1 MLNRQSI
8 LTALLMAASPAAYAA
23 DFEESA
29 CQRAFQALP
38 IDPTSG
44 IATDGTERVEEIDLK
59 YHYLVHSDAYQAYDA
74 ACLSS
79 FKSLKDYTRKF
90 IDSNVGAIFVDDE
103 PHCTGFLISEGLL
116 LTARHCISQ
125 SPFGMLFRPFGR
137 PSVFRKIY
145 WKDGNRSVQDISTS
159 YGHLDDWAIMPVE
172 TEGDDFTWPDTVFS
186 RDVTDSQAIAIVAIS
201 IPAYVISNA
210 NSESW
215 LDTVRFSRNDS
226 SQIWLSTSLNLQ
238 FFKEINTDC
247 LLHMAPTFPG
257 ASGAPLIA
265 IHTPNHPSGTP
276 TFSII
281 GLHVGNAGEPVPAE
295 IEERSCSGNPRF
307 NVAIKIP
314 TGVIHR

>member
-1 MLNRQSI
+1 MLSRLSI
-8 LTALLMAASPAAYAA
+8 LTTLLVAASPATNAA
-23 DFEESA
+23 GLEESA

-59 YHYLVHSDAYQAYDA
+59 YHYLVHSNAYQAYDA

-79 FKSLKDYTRKF
+79 FKSLKDYTRQF
-90 IDSNVGAIFVDDE
+90 IGSNIGAIFVGDE
-103 PHCTGFLISEGLL
+103 PHCTGFLVSEGLL
-116 LTARHCISQ
+116 VTARHCISR
-125 SPFGMLFRPFGR
+125 SPFGMLFRSFGS
-137 PSVFRKIY
+137 PNVFRKIY
-145 WKDGNRSVQDISTS
+145 WEEGNRSVQDISTS

-172 TEGDDFTWPDTVFS
+172 TEGDDFTWSDAVFS
-186 RDVTDSQAIAIVAIS
+186 RDVVDSQAMAIVAIS
-201 IPAYVISNA
+201 IPAYVISDA
-210 NSESW
+210 NSDNW
-215 LDTVRFSRNDS
+215 LNTIRFSRNES
-226 SQIWLSTSLNLQ
+226 SQIWLSTSPDLRLS
-238 FFKEINTDC
+238 KTINADC

-265 IHTPNHPSGTP
+265 IHAPDRPGGTP

-314 TGVIHR
+314 NGVIHR